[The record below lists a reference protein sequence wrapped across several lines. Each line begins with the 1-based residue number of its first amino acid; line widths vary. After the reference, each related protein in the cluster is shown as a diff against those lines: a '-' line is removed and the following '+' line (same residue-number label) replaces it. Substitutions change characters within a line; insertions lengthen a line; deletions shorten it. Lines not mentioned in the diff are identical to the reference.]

1 MEEDS
6 VSIVGL
12 IPLRGPL
19 GGTRMG
25 GGKEAR
31 MLGQWPLMAWT
42 IRSAIDSGAFDS
54 VIAIVAD
61 EQYASMA
68 EDYGAMV
75 PFRRPEYTV
84 RDGSPDIEWILWV
97 MKQFSEEFGAYD
109 AFGILRVTSPF
120 LAAQDIEDGW
130 TLFRNS
136 LGAHSLRTVAKAN
149 QDPMKMWV
157 IRNDR
162 LLPLLPTGP
171 ESIPWHSRPSQENPT
186 IYAQTAG
193 MEFAWTDMVLDTKTI
208 AGSVIVP
215 YVVDG
220 FAAMDLNSRLD
231 WDLAETA
238 IKNGEVEI
246 PKSLK

>member
-1 MEEDS
+1 MS
-6 VSIVGL
+6 VVGL
-12 IPLRGPL
+12 IPLRG
-19 GGTRMG
+19 
-25 GGKEAR
+25 GGKRLGPIEGVDKERA
-31 MLGQWPLMAWT
+31 MLGNYPLMAYT
-42 IRSAIDSGAFDS
+42 IRAAIDSDVFDS
-54 VIAIVAD
+54 VIAVVAS
-61 EQYASMA
+61 EEHAAMA

-75 PFRRPEYTV
+75 PFRRPSYTT
-84 RDGSPDIEWILWV
+84 RDGSPDIEWVLWV
-97 MKQFSEEFGAYD
+97 IKQFAEEFGAYD

-120 LAAQDIEDGW
+120 LSAQNIGDGW

-136 LGAHSLRTVAKAN
+136 LGAHSLRTVSKAN

-215 YVVDG
+215 HVVTG

-246 PKSLK
+246 PESLR